1 MAGFDDLAI
10 HEYVSRSPNITLEEG
25 LAINPASRTVR
36 WRPVRWRPGMCSS
49 YSNAGPPVAAY
60 IIGHRFW
67 T

>member
-10 HEYVSRSPNITLEEG
+10 HEYVSRSPNITPEES
-25 LAINPASRTVR
+25 LAINPASRT
-36 WRPVRWRPGMCSS
+36 VRWRPGMCSS
-49 YSNAGPPVAAY
+49 YSNAGPPVTAY